1 MSNIYDLRGISTTF
15 LTSLGRVRL
24 SDNVNKLE
32 EDFKTLLETR
42 KGTLIGDPAFGS
54 NLVDLLFEPASE
66 SLANEMRIEI
76 ANTLESYYTNISIT
90 NIDVVFS
97 DVSVRLAISYKVF
110 NSNINDTV
118 MLEFLT
124 GNTN

>member
-90 NIDVVFS
+90 NIDVIFS

>member
-110 NSNINDTV
+110 NSNISDTV